1 MDFSANMENFY
12 KALKLMGFGMSGIFI
27 VLILIFI
34 SIKVLL
40 KVFPDKK

>member
-1 MDFSANMENFY
+1 MNFSANMDTFY
-12 KALKLMGFGMSGIFI
+12 QGLKLMGFGMAGIFL
-27 VLILIFI
+27 VLILIFL